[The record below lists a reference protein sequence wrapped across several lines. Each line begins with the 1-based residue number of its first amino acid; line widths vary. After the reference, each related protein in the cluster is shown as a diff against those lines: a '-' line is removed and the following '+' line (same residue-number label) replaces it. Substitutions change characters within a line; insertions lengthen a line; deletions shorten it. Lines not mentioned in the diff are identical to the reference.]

1 MKRRRSLYARPV
13 IVRGEQCAEARLER
27 GSDTKQLPGRC
38 RGYGGAGSVPIAEPS
53 LVASSQAPHHRRNG
67 SAVQRAS
74 SWLRGRECPNVAA
87 PFVALSGV
95 RCPCPVS
102 VSGVRCPGVR
112 CPRVWCPVC
121 GPPVSTRLVS
131 IQSALGWGSWSEPVR
146 RRQRPAVRTGQLRRG
161 RPPCP
166 RAAQS
171 SARVGLARSQPAK
184 VVLGWGGSRPR
195 TWPPS
200 WDALGRRL
208 RPRSTAWPTRDSR
221 LRARVARQLAG
232 DHGRGAGWARH
243 SPMCCI
249 GCVPVVVHAARGRMA
264 GMRPTMRWLDRGGDY
279 GAWSL

>member
-1 MKRRRSLYARPV
+1 LNGGATPSSCLAAVVVTVALAVSPSPSHHWLRARKRRTTGGTVRRSS
-13 IVRGEQCAEARLER
+13 G
-27 GSDTKQLPGRC
+27 
-38 RGYGGAGSVPIAEPS
+38 
-53 LVASSQAPHHRRNG
+53 H
-67 SAVQRAS
+67 
-74 SWLRGRECPNVAA
+74 LRGCVVENVRM
-87 PFVALSGV
+87 LLRRSS
-95 RCPCPVS
+95 PCPVS
-102 VSGVRCPGVR
+102 GVRVRCPGVRCPGVR

-146 RRQRPAVRTGQLRRG
+146 RRQGPAVRTGQLRRG

-184 VVLGWGGSRPR
+184 VVLGWRGSRPR